1 MKAHFCFRLFAHAFV
16 LQLALLLLA
25 SMAPL
30 CAQPVLQEWWRA
42 PENMTVGQEIT
53 YLPNFYQGKGA
64 MAIMYNGRGVTWLN
78 KYPGD
83 TNNIFSWKGGLP
95 IYTGDLDGDGVQDYV
110 DGSGYVY
117 KGQGNGQLP
126 KMVTVLSLPSLD
138 YGYTLITDINK
149 DGKQDVLFV
158 GERSGVKIKFAV
170 MLGKSPL
177 DSLRTQELNAGI
189 PYQGSEE
196 DYEAPALYNGPDSLP
211 RIVIYR
217 TRRFMNTPIDNFLL
231 YRAFW
236 AKDSSE
242 PVFDMVDEIR
252 GNDTKRLFT
261 GDIYTYKNGD
271 RQTTGL
277 FVRNYESTKLY
288 CFQNNGRSLRLV
300 WTLATIG
307 KDLYFEPPFGC
318 LNHSLDG
325 DEHPEWYYSIYDK
338 KLGTVT
344 TYVCKGGIIPDS
356 TAQCIITRSCYEEL
370 TSIDDINNDSIADI
384 ITGSSPYSSI
394 PNCTSIFLGPGIINS
409 SGADASDRNILN
421 LDDPAPHPVI
431 QGSKVHLRADK
442 AGNYTLQIRDLQGR
456 QQSVPFQ
463 GFLPAGEHFLPLSL
477 HDITH
482 GVYQL
487 VVLNADNQIIGSR
500 TIIIE

>member
-1 MKAHFCFRLFAHAFV
+1 MK
-16 LQLALLLLA
+16 LQRSKESIRYSTKDEIEDIKA
-25 SMAPL
+25 MYR
-30 CAQPVLQEWWRA
+30 AQ
-42 PENMTVGQEIT
+42 
-53 YLPNFYQGKGA
+53 
-64 MAIMYNGRGVTWLN
+64 
-78 KYPGD
+78 D
-83 TNNIFSWKGGLP
+83 S
-95 IYTGDLDGDGVQDYV
+95 
-110 DGSGYVY
+110 
-117 KGQGNGQLP
+117 
-126 KMVTVLSLPSLD
+126 SL
-138 YGYTLITDINK
+138 
-149 DGKQDVLFV
+149 
-158 GERSGVKIKFAV
+158 
-170 MLGKSPL
+170 ML
-177 DSLRTQELNAGI
+177 
-189 PYQGSEE
+189 
-196 DYEAPALYNGPDSLP
+196 
-211 RIVIYR
+211 VIYR

-242 PVFDMVDEIR
+242 PVFEMVDEIR
-252 GNDTKRLFT
+252 GNDAKRLFA
-261 GDIYTYKNGD
+261 GDVYTYKNGD

-307 KDLYFEPPFGC
+307 KDLYFDPPFGC

-356 TAQCIITRSCYEEL
+356 TVQCIITRSCYEEL
-370 TSIDDINNDSIADI
+370 SSIDDINNDSIADI

-409 SGADASDRNILN
+409 SGAEASDRNILN
-421 LDDPAPHPVI
+421 LDDPAPHPVV
-431 QGSKVHLRADK
+431 QGSKVHLRTDK
-442 AGNYTLQIRDLQGR
+442 AGNYTLQIRDLQGS
-456 QQSVPFQ
+456 QQSIPFQ

-477 HDITH
+477 QGITH

-487 VVLNADNQIIGSR
+487 VVLNADNHIIGSR